1 MAQLGNVNK
10 FYIKISSTWTWLTG
24 EQNNSFNR
32 TAEAIEVSD
41 KSTDWAQFIS
51 GKKGAT
57 AEVTI
62 FADNSNAAQK
72 NVLSNFASG
81 TEVDIF
87 IGELSTNSPSSGDA
101 AKAIITGVSDTNDF
115 GAVSTRNI
123 SLTISGAVTHY
134 PAS

>member
-10 FYIKISSTWTWLTG
+10 FYIKISTTYTWLTG

-72 NVLSNFASG
+72 NVLSSFNSG
-81 TEVDIF
+81 SEVDIF
-87 IGELSTNSPSSGDA
+87 IGVLSSNSPSSGDV
-101 AKAIITGVSDTNDF
+101 AKAIITAVNDTNDF

-123 SLTISGAVTHY
+123 SLTITGAVTHY
-134 PAS
+134 PTS

>member
-10 FYIKISSTWTWLTG
+10 FYIKISSSWTWLTG

-41 KSTDWAQFIS
+41 KSTDWAQFIA

-81 TEVDIF
+81 TEADIF
-87 IGELSTNSPSSGDA
+87 IGELSSNSPSSGDA

>member
-10 FYIKISSTWTWLTG
+10 FYIKVSSTWTWLTG

-41 KSTDWAQFIS
+41 KSTAWAQFIA

-72 NVLSNFASG
+72 NVLASFNNG
-81 TEVDIF
+81 AEVDIF
-87 IGELSTNSPSSGDA
+87 IGSLTGSSPSSGDA
-101 AKAIITGVSDTNDF
+101 AKAIITAVNDTNDF
-115 GAVSTRNI
+115 GAVSTRSI
-123 SLTISGAVTHY
+123 SLTITGAVTHY

>member
-10 FYIKISSTWTWLTG
+10 FYIKISTNYTWLTG

-72 NVLSNFASG
+72 NVLASFNSG
-81 TEVDIF
+81 SEVDIF
-87 IGELSTNSPSSGDA
+87 IGVLSSNSPSSGDV
-101 AKAIITGVSDTNDF
+101 AKAIITAVNDTNDF
-115 GAVSTRNI
+115 GAVSTRSI
-123 SLTISGAVTHY
+123 SLTITGAVTHY
-134 PAS
+134 PTS

>member
-10 FYIKISSTWTWLTG
+10 FYIKISTTYTWLTG

-72 NVLSNFASG
+72 NVLSSFNSG
-81 TEVDIF
+81 SEVDIF
-87 IGELSTNSPSSGDA
+87 IGVLSSNSPSSGDV
-101 AKAIITGVSDTNDF
+101 AKAIITAVNDTNDF
-115 GAVSTRNI
+115 GAVSTRSI
-123 SLTISGAVTHY
+123 SLTITGAVTHY
-134 PAS
+134 PTS

>member
-10 FYIKISSTWTWLTG
+10 FYIKISSSWTWLTG

-41 KSTDWAQFIS
+41 KSTDWAQFIA

>member
-10 FYIKISSTWTWLTG
+10 FYIKVSTTWTWLTG

-41 KSTDWAQFIS
+41 KSTDWAQFIA

-62 FADNSNAAQK
+62 FADNSNTAQK
-72 NVLSNFASG
+72 NVLASFNSG
-81 TEVDIF
+81 AEVDIF
-87 IGELSTNSPSSGDA
+87 IGALSSNSPSSGDV
-101 AKAIITGVSDTNDF
+101 AKAIITAVNDTNDF

-123 SLTISGAVTHY
+123 SLTITGAVTHY
-134 PAS
+134 PTS

>member
-10 FYIKISSTWTWLTG
+10 FYIKVSSSWTWLTG

-72 NVLSNFASG
+72 NVLSSFNSG
-81 TEVDIF
+81 AEVDIF
-87 IGELSTNSPSSGDA
+87 IGVLSSNSPSSGDV
-101 AKAIITGVSDTNDF
+101 AKAIITAVNDTNDF

-123 SLTISGAVTHY
+123 SLTITGAVTHY
-134 PAS
+134 PTS

>member
-41 KSTDWAQFIS
+41 KSTEWAQFIA

-72 NVLSNFASG
+72 NVLSAFASG
-81 TEVDIF
+81 SEVDVF
-87 IGELSTNSPSSGDA
+87 IGELSTNSPSSGDVF
-101 AKAIITGVSDTNDF
+101 KAIITSISDTNDF
-115 GAVSTRNI
+115 GAVSSRSI
-123 SLTISGAVTHY
+123 SLTVNGAVTHY
-134 PAS
+134 PTS

>member
-10 FYIKISSTWTWLTG
+10 FYIKVSSSWTWLTG

-41 KSTDWAQFIS
+41 KSTDWAQFIA

-72 NVLSNFASG
+72 NVLASFNSG
-81 TEVDIF
+81 AEVDIF
-87 IGELSTNSPSSGDA
+87 IGTLSGSIPSSGDA
-101 AKAIITGVSDTNDF
+101 AKAIITAVNDTNDF
-115 GAVSTRNI
+115 GAVSTRSI
-123 SLTISGAVTHY
+123 SLTVSGAVTHY

>member
-10 FYIKISSTWTWLTG
+10 FYIKISSTYTWLTG
-24 EQNNSFNR
+24 EQNNSFSR

-72 NVLSNFASG
+72 NVLSSFNSG
-81 TEVDIF
+81 AEVDIF
-87 IGELSTNSPSSGDA
+87 IGVLSSNSPSSGDV
-101 AKAIITGVSDTNDF
+101 AKAIITAVNDSNDF
-115 GAVSTRNI
+115 GAVSSRSI
-123 SLTISGAVTHY
+123 SLTITGAVTHY
-134 PAS
+134 PTS

>member
-10 FYIKISSTWTWLTG
+10 FYIKISSSWTWLTG

-41 KSTDWAQFIS
+41 KSTDWAQFIA

-87 IGELSTNSPSSGDA
+87 IGELSTNTPSSGDA

>member
-10 FYIKISSTWTWLTG
+10 FYIKISTTWTWLTG

-41 KSTDWAQFIS
+41 KSTDWAQFIA

-57 AEVTI
+57 AEVTV
-62 FADNSNAAQK
+62 FADNTDNAQK
-72 NVLSNFASG
+72 NVLSSFASG
-81 TEVDIF
+81 AEVDFF
-87 IGELSTNSPSSGDA
+87 IGELSTNTPSSGDA
-101 AKAIITGVSDTNDF
+101 GKAIITAISDTNDF
-115 GAVSTRNI
+115 GAVSSRNI
-123 SLTISGAVTHY
+123 SLTVTGAVTHY

>member
-10 FYIKISSTWTWLTG
+10 FYIKISSSYTWLTG

-72 NVLSNFASG
+72 NVLASFNSG
-81 TEVDIF
+81 SEVDIF
-87 IGELSTNSPSSGDA
+87 IGVLSSNSPSSGDV
-101 AKAIITGVSDTNDF
+101 AKAIITAVNDTNDF

-123 SLTISGAVTHY
+123 SLTITGAVTHY
-134 PAS
+134 PTS